1 MLDFCV
7 IVTVQCCQI
16 SDHTPQQ
23 LTERLLSSFQSEI
36 MYDKKKVM
44 VTSIKKVE
52 ASRDGGAKI
61 VHKQE

>member
-7 IVTVQCCQI
+7 TVTVQCCQI

-23 LTERLLSSFQSEI
+23 LAERLLSSFQSE
-36 MYDKKKVM
+36 KKEVM
-44 VTSIKKVE
+44 VTGIKKVE
-52 ASRDGGAKI
+52 ASRDGGAKK